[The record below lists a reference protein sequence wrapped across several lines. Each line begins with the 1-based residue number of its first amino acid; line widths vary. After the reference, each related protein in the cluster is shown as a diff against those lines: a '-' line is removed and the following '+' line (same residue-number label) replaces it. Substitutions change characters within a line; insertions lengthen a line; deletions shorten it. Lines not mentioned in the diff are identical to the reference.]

1 MSLDDLRNPNSL
13 YYKCSKVST
22 LIDRFGYRRKN
33 QKDIIRKLCAGFGI
47 TVKQLENYEKEYWE
61 NINKVHETVKEGV
74 SNVQSNGTNM

>member
-13 YYKCSKVST
+13 YYKCSKVSI
-22 LIDRFGYRRKN
+22 LIQRFGYRRNN
-33 QKDIIRKLCAGFGI
+33 QKDIIEMLCVSHGI